1 MRNTVITII
10 GLLIFFSLI
19 KFFLVGG
26 GIAALVASG
35 YFIYQAVRDK
45 KNRQFLL
52 KKRVLPALVAL
63 VLCFSF
69 VGTFSGKQHSPQHEN
84 RSAKTSHQHTKDSS
98 SKDDSDDNGEDAD
111 DTDAE
116 DDTSDES
123 SERAEATE
131 NSASEEA
138 STNNGSTAAVESS
151 NPHLRNNGDM
161 TTDQAGTIVGNSR
174 TMVYHTSDQHGYR
187 MNSGNAVYFNSEA
200 EAQVAGYRKA
210 LR

>member
-69 VGTFSGKQHSPQHEN
+69 VGTFSGKQHSSQHEGS
-84 RSAKTSHQHTKDSS
+84 SAQTSQQHAESS
-98 SKDDSDDNGEDAD
+98 STKDDSDGDSEDAD

-116 DDTSDES
+116 ADTSDES

-138 STNNGSTAAVESS
+138 SPSNVATATEDG
-151 NPHLRNNGDM
+151 NPNLRNNGDM

-174 TMVYHTSDQHGYR
+174 TMVYHTPDQHSYR

-200 EAQVAGYRKA
+200 EAQAAGYRKA